1 MKDQDN
7 DTCSPLHVPIL
18 LPPGRDT
25 EVVSNLLDKEMID
38 FNICSSMKDLLNQI
52 SKGCG
57 SFILGDEA
65 LSTSDLSSMFQ
76 ILDQQPEWSDLP
88 AIIFLER
95 YRKWKSLN
103 PIAKR
108 RSLYLIQRPVKKM
121 MVVVMVRTALQ
132 VRRRQYKTRDL
143 LRDLRQANEK
153 LNQRTHLL
161 QQLALDL
168 TNSEEK
174 ERLRIARILHDDLQQ
189 ILVSAKIQAG
199 MLTDYREKTGNI
211 HTLYDTISRAIDSS
225 RSLSHELNPAFLYGS
240 DLGVILTKIAD
251 KMAEDY
257 GLNIETNIRTE
268 TAKVA
273 EGLKIFIF
281 RTVQELL
288 LNCAKHSRSD
298 RVLLELIGR
307 DNLLILTAT
316 DYGVGF
322 DPVKKLKVCNGKKK
336 GFGLFSIKERTEA
349 LGGSF
354 QIESSPNN
362 GSRFVLNVPVG
373 AESSIH
379 ETESSIHEKGVEFS
393 DMLNIAYLN
402 DSEQEVEKKTAI
414 RVIIAD
420 DHAIMRQGLASLLQ
434 NQPDILVAGQA
445 SDGAEAVELT
455 LKLRPDVVLMDVSM
469 PLLNGMEATRRI
481 ISEAPEVAVIGLS
494 MHASEEV
501 RQTMLEAGACEYL
514 LKDRPASELLSAI
527 KRSRKIIKPDS

>member
-7 DTCSPLHVPIL
+7 DTCSPLHVPIF

-57 SFILGDEA
+57 SFIFGDEA
-65 LSTSDLSSMFQ
+65 LSKSDLSSMFQ

-95 YRKWKSLN
+95 YRRWKSLN

-121 MVVVMVRTALQ
+121 MVVVMVRTALE
-132 VRRRQYKTRDL
+132 VRRRQYQTRDI

-174 ERLRIARILHDDLQQ
+174 ERLRIARVLHDDLQQ

-199 MLTDYREKTGNI
+199 MLTDKSEMTENI

-225 RSLSHELNPAFLYGS
+225 RSLSQELNPAFLYGS
-240 DLGVILTKIAD
+240 NLSVILTKMAD
-251 KMAEDY
+251 KMAEDH

-268 TAKVA
+268 TVKVA

-307 DNLLILTAT
+307 DNLLTLIAT

-322 DPVKKLKVCNGKKK
+322 DPGKLKVCNGKKK

-362 GSRFVLNVPVG
+362 GSRFVLNVPVR
-373 AESSIH
+373 
-379 ETESSIHEKGVEFS
+379 TESLVHKKGVEFS
-393 DMLNIAYLN
+393 DMLNIAYFN
-402 DSEQEVEKKTAI
+402 DSGQEVENKTAI

-445 SDGAEAVELT
+445 SDGVEAVELT

-501 RQTMLEAGACEYL
+501 RQTMLDAGAFEYL

-527 KRSRKIIKPDS
+527 KRSRKSIKPEP